1 MLKAIN
7 VQTSVRTHSFSL
19 KELNL
24 TVCFL
29 CTVNVDDI
37 PNNIPVELSVWVV
50 DKWAGHI
57 FPVIEITDYHITPN
71 EELSPDLFPFLL
83 LPPQFDNQSQR
94 EWSSPAQ
101 DIQHWLLYDPN
112 FSTTDPHS
120 YSLMQELFWM
130 ADTASSSLRH
140 PVDVRD
146 VGSQAHSQCD
156 LQQTFY

>member
-7 VQTSVRTHSFSL
+7 IQTSVQTHGFSF

-24 TVCFL
+24 TVRFL
-29 CTVNVDDI
+29 GTVNVDDI
-37 PNNIPVELSVWVV
+37 LDNIPVELSVQVV

-57 FPVIEITDYHITPN
+57 FPAIEITDYHIMPD
-71 EELSPDLFPFLL
+71 EELSPDLFPFLP
-83 LPPQFDNQSQR
+83 LPPQFDNQNQC
-94 EWSSPAQ
+94 EWSSLAQ
-101 DIQHWLLYDPN
+101 DIQHWLLRDPD

-130 ADTASSSLRH
+130 ADTASSSLRR
-140 PVDVRD
+140 PVDVRG
-146 VGSQAHSQCD
+146 VGSQAHSRGD